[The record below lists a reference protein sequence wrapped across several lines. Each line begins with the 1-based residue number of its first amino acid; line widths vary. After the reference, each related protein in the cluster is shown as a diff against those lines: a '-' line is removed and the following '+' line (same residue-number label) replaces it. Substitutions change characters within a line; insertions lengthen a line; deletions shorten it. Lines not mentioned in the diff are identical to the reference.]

1 MKIAIVG
8 YGRMWQI
15 VEKHALERWV
25 EIVAIIDPI
34 KNTSKENLVWLD
46 FDVIIEFSVAHVALD
61 NLKFYAKNN
70 YKVVMATTG
79 WWEHLDE
86 VKDFFNNSKWAIIWS
101 WNFSLWVNLFY
112 QTLENVSKMMNNFP
126 EYDVFAHEFHHKM
139 KADSPSGTLINI
151 WDIILNNTDRKT
163 EKQLNSLVS
172 RQINDNELH
181 LTSTRWGYIPGT
193 HIVTYDSIFD
203 TIELKHTARTRDW
216 FAVWSLVCWEWL
228 KDKQGYFEINDFT
241 RSLG

>member
-8 YGRMWQI
+8 YGRMGQV

-34 KNTSKENLVWLD
+34 KNTSKEDLLWLE
-46 FDVIIEFSVAHVALD
+46 FDVIIEFSIAQVALD

-79 WWEHLDE
+79 WWEYLDE
-86 VKDFFNNSKWAIIWS
+86 IKTIFNSSTWAIIWS
-101 WNFSLWVNLFY
+101 GNFSLWVNLFY
-112 QTLENVSKMMNNFP
+112 QMIEKVSKLMNNFP

-151 WDIILNNTDRKT
+151 WDIIIDNIDRKT
-163 EKQLNSLVS
+163 EKQVNTLNS
-172 RQINDNELH
+172 REIKDNELH

-193 HIVTYDSIFD
+193 HTVTFDSAFD

-228 KDKQGYFEINDFT
+228 KDKQGYFEIKDFT
-241 RSLG
+241 NSLI